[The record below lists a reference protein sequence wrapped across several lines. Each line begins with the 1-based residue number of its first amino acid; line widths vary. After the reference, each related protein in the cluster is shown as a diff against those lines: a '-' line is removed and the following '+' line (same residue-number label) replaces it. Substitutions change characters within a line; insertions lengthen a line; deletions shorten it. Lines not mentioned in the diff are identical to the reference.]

1 MMYKIIIA
9 ILLVISI
16 SFLTTDVFAQNE
28 MTVEIIL
35 SSETYT
41 FGDKLEYQITVSDVT
56 NENAVVYIIDESG
69 KKSQL
74 LTIPIEIE
82 NTIVTAPFPFDNI
95 IWKEGKYVLEI
106 VYSGISFTQ
115 EFDIV
120 DDGKISLPFWFKDV
134 TKMWVTD
141 EATNKDYVRNIIGQ
155 LIEEKIIT
163 ESYEPRL
170 DENLIVIPDWH
181 KTIAEWWVL
190 GHIPDTEFV
199 YNIKFLLENN
209 IIMISETQISE
220 DSSV

>member
-1 MMYKIIIA
+1 MYKIIIA

-16 SFLTTDVFAQNE
+16 SFLTADVFAQNE
-28 MTVEIIL
+28 ITIEIIL
-35 SSETYT
+35 SSETYA
-41 FGDKLEYQITVSDVT
+41 FGDKLEYQIIVSDVT
-56 NENAVVYIIDESG
+56 NENAVLYIIDESG

-82 NTIVTAPFPFDNI
+82 NTIVTAPFPFDSI
-95 IWKEGKYVLEI
+95 VWKEGNYILEI

-115 EFDIV
+115 EFSII
-120 DDGKISLPFWFKDV
+120 DDGKVSLPFWFKDIAM
-134 TKMWVTD
+134 MWVTN
-141 EATNKDYVRNIIGQ
+141 EATDKDYVRNIIGQ
-155 LIEEKIIT
+155 LIEEKIIV

-170 DENLIVIPDWH
+170 DENLIVIPNWH

-190 GHIPDTEFV
+190 GHMSDTEFV
-199 YNIKFLLENN
+199 GNIQFLLEKN

>member
-1 MMYKIIIA
+1 MYKIIIT

-16 SFLTTDVFAQNE
+16 SFLTADVFAQNE
-28 MTVEIIL
+28 ITIEIIL

-41 FGDKLEYQITVSDVT
+41 FGDKLEYQIIVSDVT
-56 NENAVVYIIDESG
+56 NENAVIYIIDESG

-74 LTIPIEIE
+74 LTVPIEIE
-82 NTIVTAPFPFDNI
+82 NTIVTAPFPFDSI
-95 IWKEGKYVLEI
+95 VWKEGNYILEI

-115 EFDIV
+115 EFSII
-120 DDGKISLPFWFKDV
+120 DDGKVSLPFWFKDV
-134 TKMWVTD
+134 AMMWVTN
-141 EATNKDYVRNIIGQ
+141 EATDKDYVRNIIGQ
-155 LIEEKIIT
+155 LIEEKIIV

-170 DENLIVIPDWH
+170 DENLIVIPNWH

-190 GHIPDTEFV
+190 GHMSDTEFV
-199 YNIKFLLENN
+199 GNIQFLLEKN

>member
-1 MMYKIIIA
+1 MYKIIIA

-16 SFLTTDVFAQNE
+16 SFLTADVFAQNE
-28 MTVEIIL
+28 MTIEIIL

-41 FGDKLEYQITVSDVT
+41 FGDKLEYQIIVSDVT
-56 NENAVVYIIDESG
+56 NENAVLYIIDESG

-82 NTIVTAPFPFDNI
+82 NTIVTAPFPFDSIVWN
-95 IWKEGKYVLEI
+95 EGKYILEI
-106 VYSGISFTQ
+106 VYSGTSITQ
-115 EFDIV
+115 EFNIV
-120 DDGKISLPFWFKDV
+120 DDGKVSLPFWFKDV
-134 TKMWVTD
+134 AMMWVTN
-141 EATNKDYVRNIIGQ
+141 EATDKDYVRNIIGQ

-163 ESYEPRL
+163 ESYMPRL

-190 GHIPDTEFV
+190 GHMSDTEFV
-199 YNIKFLLENN
+199 GNIQFLLEKN
-209 IIMISETQISE
+209 IIIISETQISE

>member
-1 MMYKIIIA
+1 MYKIIIA

-120 DDGKISLPFWFKDV
+120 EKKKISLPFWFKDV

-170 DENLIVIPDWH
+170 DENLIIIPDWH

>member
-1 MMYKIIIA
+1 MYKIIIV

>member
-1 MMYKIIIA
+1 MYKIIIA

-16 SFLTTDVFAQNE
+16 SFLTADVFAQNE
-28 MTVEIIL
+28 ITIEIIL
-35 SSETYT
+35 SSNTYA
-41 FGDKLEYQITVSDVT
+41 FGDKLEYQIIVSDVT
-56 NENAVVYIIDESG
+56 NENAVIYIIDESG

-82 NTIVTAPFPFDNI
+82 NTIVTAPFPFDSI
-95 IWKEGKYVLEI
+95 VWKEGNYILEI

-115 EFDIV
+115 EFNLV
-120 DDGKISLPFWFKDV
+120 DDGKVSLPFWFKDV
-134 TKMWVTD
+134 AMMWVTN
-141 EATNKDYVRNIIGQ
+141 EATDKDYVRNIIGQ
-155 LIEEKIIT
+155 LIEEKIIA

-190 GHIPDTEFV
+190 GHMSDTEFV
-199 YNIKFLLENN
+199 ANIQFLLQKN
-209 IIMISETQISE
+209 IIMISQTQITE

>member
-1 MMYKIIIA
+1 MYKIIIA

-16 SFLTTDVFAQNE
+16 SFLTADVFAQNE
-28 MTVEIIL
+28 MTIEIIL

-41 FGDKLEYQITVSDVT
+41 FGDKLEYQIIVSDVT
-56 NENAVVYIIDESG
+56 NENAVLYIIDESG

-95 IWKEGKYVLEI
+95 IWKEGKYILEI

-134 TKMWVTD
+134 VMMWVTD
-141 EATNKDYVRNIIGQ
+141 EAIDKDYVRNIIGQ

-170 DENLIVIPDWH
+170 DENLIIIPDWH

-199 YNIKFLLENN
+199 YNIQFLLENN

>member
-1 MMYKIIIA
+1 MYKIIIA

-16 SFLTTDVFAQNE
+16 SFLTADVFAQNE
-28 MTVEIIL
+28 ITIEIIL
-35 SSETYT
+35 SSNTYA
-41 FGDKLEYQITVSDVT
+41 FGDKLEYQIIVSDVT
-56 NENAVVYIIDESG
+56 NENAVIYIIDESG

-82 NTIVTAPFPFDNI
+82 NTIVTAPFPFDSIVWN
-95 IWKEGKYVLEI
+95 EGNYILEI

-115 EFDIV
+115 EFNLV
-120 DDGKISLPFWFKDV
+120 DDGKVSLPFWFKDV
-134 TKMWVTD
+134 AMMWVTN
-141 EATNKDYVRNIIGQ
+141 EATDKDYVRNIIGQ
-155 LIEEKIIT
+155 LIEEKIIV

-170 DENLIVIPDWH
+170 DENLIVIPNWH

-190 GHIPDTEFV
+190 GHMSDTEFV
-199 YNIKFLLENN
+199 ANIQFLLQKN

>member
-1 MMYKIIIA
+1 MYKIIIA

-16 SFLTTDVFAQNE
+16 SFLTADVFAQNE
-28 MTVEIIL
+28 ITIEIIL
-35 SSETYT
+35 SSNTYS
-41 FGDKLEYQITVSDVT
+41 FGDKLEYQIIVSDVT
-56 NENAVVYIIDESG
+56 NENAVLYIIDESG

-82 NTIVTAPFPFDNI
+82 NTIVTAPFPFDSIVWN
-95 IWKEGKYVLEI
+95 EGNYILEI

-115 EFDIV
+115 EFNLV
-120 DDGKISLPFWFKDV
+120 DDGKVSLPFWFKDV
-134 TKMWVTD
+134 AMMWVTN
-141 EATNKDYVRNIIGQ
+141 EATDKDYVRNIIGQ
-155 LIEEKIIT
+155 LIEEKIIV

-170 DENLIVIPDWH
+170 DENLIVIPNWH

-190 GHIPDTEFV
+190 GHMSDTEFV
-199 YNIKFLLENN
+199 GNIQFLLEKN

>member
-1 MMYKIIIA
+1 MYKIIIA

-16 SFLTTDVFAQNE
+16 SFLTADVFAQNE
-28 MTVEIIL
+28 ITIEIIL
-35 SSETYT
+35 SSNAYA
-41 FGDKLEYQITVSDVT
+41 FGDKLEYQIIVSDVT
-56 NENAVVYIIDESG
+56 NENAVIYIIDESG

-82 NTIVTAPFPFDNI
+82 NTIVTAPFPFDSI
-95 IWKEGKYVLEI
+95 VWKEGNYILEI

-115 EFDIV
+115 EFSII
-120 DDGKISLPFWFKDV
+120 DDGKVSLPFWFKDIAM
-134 TKMWVTD
+134 MWITD
-141 EATNKDYVRNIIGQ
+141 EATDKDYVRNIIGQ

-190 GHIPDTEFV
+190 GHISDTEFV
-199 YNIKFLLENN
+199 ANIQFLLQKN
-209 IIMISETQISE
+209 IIMISQTQITE

>member
-1 MMYKIIIA
+1 MYKIIIA

-16 SFLTTDVFAQNE
+16 SFLTADVFAQNE
-28 MTVEIIL
+28 ITIEIIL
-35 SSETYT
+35 SSNTYA
-41 FGDKLEYQITVSDVT
+41 FGDKLEYQIIVSDVT
-56 NENAVVYIIDESG
+56 NENAVIYIIDESG

-82 NTIVTAPFPFDNI
+82 NTIVTAPFPFDSI
-95 IWKEGKYVLEI
+95 VWKEGNYILEI

-115 EFDIV
+115 EFSII
-120 DDGKISLPFWFKDV
+120 DDGKVSLPFWFKDIAM
-134 TKMWVTD
+134 MWVTD
-141 EATNKDYVRNIIGQ
+141 EATDKDYVRNIIGQ
-155 LIEEKIIT
+155 LIEEKIIV

-170 DENLIVIPDWH
+170 DENLIVIPNWH

-190 GHIPDTEFV
+190 GHMSDTEFV
-199 YNIKFLLENN
+199 GNIQFLLEKN

>member
-1 MMYKIIIA
+1 MYKIIIA

-16 SFLTTDVFAQNE
+16 SFLTADVFAQNE
-28 MTVEIIL
+28 ITIEIIL
-35 SSETYT
+35 SSNAYA
-41 FGDKLEYQITVSDVT
+41 FGDKLEYQIIVSDVT
-56 NENAVVYIIDESG
+56 NENAVIYIIDESG

-82 NTIVTAPFPFDNI
+82 NTIVTAPFPFDSI
-95 IWKEGKYVLEI
+95 VWKEGNYILEI

-115 EFDIV
+115 EFSII
-120 DDGKISLPFWFKDV
+120 DDGKVSLPFWFKDIAM
-134 TKMWVTD
+134 MWVTD

-163 ESYEPRL
+163 ESYETRL

-190 GHIPDTEFV
+190 GHISDTEFV
-199 YNIKFLLENN
+199 ANIQFLLQKN
-209 IIMISETQISE
+209 IIMISQTQITE
-220 DSSV
+220 D

>member
-1 MMYKIIIA
+1 MYKIIIA

>member
-1 MMYKIIIA
+1 MYKIIIA

-82 NTIVTAPFPFDNI
+82 NTIVTAPFPFDSIVWN
-95 IWKEGKYVLEI
+95 EGKYILEI
-106 VYSGISFTQ
+106 VYSGTSITQ
-115 EFDIV
+115 EFNIV
-120 DDGKISLPFWFKDV
+120 DDGKVSLPFWFKDV
-134 TKMWVTD
+134 AMMWVTN
-141 EATNKDYVRNIIGQ
+141 EATDKDYVRNIIGQ
-155 LIEEKIIT
+155 LIEEKIIA
-163 ESYEPRL
+163 ESYMPRL

-190 GHIPDTEFV
+190 GHMSDTEFV
-199 YNIKFLLENN
+199 GNIQFLLEKN
-209 IIMISETQISE
+209 IIIISETQISE

>member
-1 MMYKIIIA
+1 MYKIIIA

-16 SFLTTDVFAQNE
+16 SFLTADVFAQNE
-28 MTVEIIL
+28 ITIEIIL
-35 SSETYT
+35 SSETYA
-41 FGDKLEYQITVSDVT
+41 FGDKLEYQIIVSDVT
-56 NENAVVYIIDESG
+56 NENAVLYIIDESG

-82 NTIVTAPFPFDNI
+82 NTIVTAPFPFDSIVWN
-95 IWKEGKYVLEI
+95 EGNYILEI

-115 EFDIV
+115 EFNLV
-120 DDGKISLPFWFKDV
+120 DDGKVSLPFWFKDV
-134 TKMWVTD
+134 AMMWVTN
-141 EATNKDYVRNIIGQ
+141 EATDKDYVRNIIGQ
-155 LIEEKIIT
+155 LIEEKIIV

-190 GHIPDTEFV
+190 GHMSDTEFV
-199 YNIKFLLENN
+199 GNIQFLLEKN

>member
-1 MMYKIIIA
+1 MYKIIIA

-199 YNIKFLLENN
+199 YNIQFLLENN

>member
-1 MMYKIIIA
+1 MYKIIIA

-16 SFLTTDVFAQNE
+16 SFLTADVFAQNE
-28 MTVEIIL
+28 ITIEIIL
-35 SSETYT
+35 SSETYA
-41 FGDKLEYQITVSDVT
+41 FGDKLEYQIIVSDVT
-56 NENAVVYIIDESG
+56 NENAVLYIIDESG

-82 NTIVTAPFPFDNI
+82 NTIVTAPFPFDSIVWN
-95 IWKEGKYVLEI
+95 EGNYILEI

-115 EFDIV
+115 EFNLV
-120 DDGKISLPFWFKDV
+120 DDGKVSLPFWFKDV
-134 TKMWVTD
+134 AMMWVTN
-141 EATNKDYVRNIIGQ
+141 EATDKDYVRNIIGQ
-155 LIEEKIIT
+155 LIEEKIIV

-170 DENLIVIPDWH
+170 DENLIVIPNWH

-190 GHIPDTEFV
+190 GHMSDTEFV
-199 YNIKFLLENN
+199 GNIQFLLEKN

>member
-1 MMYKIIIA
+1 MYKIIIA

-170 DENLIVIPDWH
+170 DENLIIIPDWH